1 MRTFGVEEEF
11 LLVDPDSGGV
21 LPVASTALTVPA
33 TEPDWQAGGA
43 GSRITGEL
51 QLEQLEV
58 STSPCKSLADLAEQL
73 RAGRAAADFAAQ
85 TKGARIAALA
95 TSPLPVSP
103 HLRPNP
109 RYRKMAGMHG
119 IVASEQLTCGMHIHV
134 EVASDEEG
142 VAILD
147 RIRAWLP
154 FLLALSANSPY
165 WQGHDTAFAS
175 FRSRVWNRWP
185 TAGPTPI
192 FGSARAYHSLVEG
205 LLSTG
210 VLLDRGMVY
219 FDARLSNHYPTVEI
233 RVPDVC
239 LQVETAELVAGLTRS
254 LVETSVRHWRQ
265 GVPNPPAPEALL
277 RVAMWKAARSG
288 LGGELLDPLT
298 LRPVPASRVGADLLE
313 HISGSFAARG
323 EEARLR
329 HLLQLH
335 LDRGSGADWQ
345 RLEHARRGITADVVR
360 AAVWATQGEVI
371 VAGEQGLSPR
381 P

>member
-11 LLVDPDSGGV
+11 LLVDLDSGEV
-21 LPVASTALTVPA
+21 VPVASSALTVPA

-58 STSPCKSLADLAEQL
+58 STAPCNSLAALAEQL
-73 RAGRAAADFAAQ
+73 RAGRVAADFAAQ
-85 TKGARIAALA
+85 SRGARIAALA
-95 TSPLPVSP
+95 TSPLPASP

-109 RYRKMAGMHG
+109 RYRTMTEMHG

-142 VAILD
+142 VAVLD
-147 RIRAWLP
+147 RIRVWLP

-165 WQGHDTAFAS
+165 WQGNDTAFAS

-185 TAGPTPI
+185 TAGPTPV
-192 FGSARAYHSLVEG
+192 FGSAEAYHGLVEE

-210 VLLDRGMVY
+210 VLLDPGMVY
-219 FDARLSNHYPTVEI
+219 FDARLSSQYPTVEI

-239 LQVETAELVAGLTRS
+239 LHVETAELVAGLARS
-254 LVETSVRHWRQ
+254 LVETSIRHWRR
-265 GVPNPPAPEALL
+265 GVPTPPVPEALL

-288 LGGELLDPLT
+288 LSSELLDPLT
-298 LRPVPASRVGADLLE
+298 MQPVPVSRLGADFLE
-313 HISGSFAARG
+313 HITGSFAARG

-329 HLLQLH
+329 HLLQVH
-335 LDRGSGADWQ
+335 FDRGSGADWQ
-345 RLEHARRGITADVVR
+345 RLEHSRRGNTADVVR
-360 AAVWATQGEVI
+360 AAVWATQDQATD
-371 VAGEQGLSPR
+371 AGETRLAPR